1 MSSFFFGGRHLP
13 FRKAMLHET
22 ISKIEAKLR
31 TANSIKEEHRS
42 ELLGLLST
50 LKNEVGALSRT
61 HDEQA
66 QSIAGFAELSAH
78 EATRAKKD
86 PELLKV
92 SLQGLASSVDGFEK
106 SHPELVGIVN
116 RICTTLSNMG
126 I

>member
-1 MSSFFFGGRHLP
+1 MLKNKF
-13 FRKAMLHET
+13 MLHET

-31 TANSIKEEHRS
+31 NASSIKEEQRS
-42 ELLGLLST
+42 ELLTLLST
-50 LKNEVGALSRT
+50 LKNEIGSLSET

-66 QSIAGFAELSAH
+66 ESIAGFAKVSAH
-78 EATRAKKD
+78 EATREEKN

-92 SLQGLASSVDGFEK
+92 SVQGLASSVAGFEK

>member
-1 MSSFFFGGRHLP
+1 
-13 FRKAMLHET
+13 MLHET
-22 ISKIEAKLR
+22 LSKIETKLR
-31 TANSIKEEHRS
+31 DAQSIKDEQRS
-42 ELLGLLST
+42 ELLSLVST
-50 LKNEVGALSRT
+50 LKNEIAGLSRT

-66 QSIAGFAELSAH
+66 QSIAGFAEVSAH
-78 EATRAKKD
+78 EATRTEKN